1 VTTDGNRLPAAA
13 RSGNLAGVYDERRLP
28 YHSVMAGPLTRLGLG
43 DESPEQR
50 QQRITAGVMASVYRQ
65 VPQSVLGSIF
75 GGMAL
80 VAAFWHAHEH
90 GPDHGQLFQNQLL
103 IWFIGMLLESL
114 LRLRVA
120 HAFRLDTDPGKHA
133 KVWASRW
140 VAIAVAAGLLWG
152 MAGSIFFT
160 PKEPLLQLVL
170 LAVILGVAFGSL
182 TLYAGHRRA
191 LFFFLPL
198 AVLPLIVRMVE
209 QHDAAYYSAALV
221 LFAVFSFTLFFGR
234 NFGETM
240 SEAVKKNYENEILVE
255 QLLTEKRVADE
266 ARRAAENAIRSKTQ
280 FFAAASH
287 DLRQPLQAI
296 GIYCSLL
303 RKRAQ
308 GPLEPLTRNLSTA
321 VESLSK
327 LVEEL
332 LEISRLDS
340 GAVQAS
346 KQVVDLNEVFAT
358 LRQEFV
364 PIAAAKGLRFRE
376 RRARLYV
383 ETDPMLLQRILRNLL
398 SNAVRYTTQ
407 GGVLLAA
414 RRRSGRV
421 SIEVWDTGPGIRR
434 DEFDRI
440 FEEFYRGESSKTES
454 TGGYGLGLS
463 IVRRICTVLGH
474 SLFVTSRPGSGT
486 VFRVEIP
493 RAARPARP
501 RVSAAA
507 TAAHTLI
514 PLTDQLIVVLEDNS
528 EILASLTRLLASWG
542 ARVLP
547 SPKFDSVLLQR
558 LSNESR
564 IDLIVADHNL
574 GGPINGAEAVFRI
587 RELIGSP
594 VPVVILTAVQA
605 SEVLGEFN
613 RSLQARLNADPS
625 LASNILRGR
634 GEEPVVLQKPADAA
648 LLNSTLAQALGLAP
662 SPDPD
667 GAGRTSAP
675 TQPTSQPT
683 S

>member
-1 VTTDGNRLPAAA
+1 
-13 RSGNLAGVYDERRLP
+13 
-28 YHSVMAGPLTRLGLG
+28 MAGPLTRLGLG

-75 GGMAL
+75 GSMAL
-80 VAAFWHAHEH
+80 VAAFWHTH
-90 GPDHGQLFQNQLL
+90 DQNQVLQNQLL

-120 HAFRLDTDPGKHA
+120 RAFRLDPEPA
-133 KVWASRW
+133 KRAKMWASRW
-140 VAIAVAAGLLWG
+140 VAIAAAAGLLWG
-152 MAGSIFFT
+152 VAGTLFFA
-160 PKEPLLQLVL
+160 PDSPLLQLVL

-182 TLYAGHRRA
+182 TLYAGYRRA
-191 LFFFLPL
+191 LFLFLPL
-198 AVLPLIVRMVE
+198 AVLPLLVRMVE
-209 QHDAAYYSAALV
+209 QHDAAYYSAAIV
-221 LFAVFSFTLFFGR
+221 LFAVFLFTLFFGR

-240 SEAVKKNYENEILVE
+240 SEAVKKNYENEVLVE
-255 QLLTEKRVADE
+255 QLLNEKRLAEE
-266 ARRAAENAIRSKTQ
+266 ARRAAESAIRSKTQ

-308 GPLEPLTRNLSTA
+308 GPLEPLTKNLSSA

-346 KQVVDLNEVFAT
+346 KQVVDLNEMFST

-376 RRARLYV
+376 RRAGLYV
-383 ETDPMLLQRILRNLL
+383 ETDPLLLQRILRNLI
-398 SNAVRYTTQ
+398 SNAVRYTTE
-407 GGVLLAA
+407 GGVLLVA

-421 SIEVWDTGPGIRR
+421 SLEVWDTGPGIRR

-440 FEEFYRGESSKTES
+440 FEEFYRGESSKTETS
-454 TGGYGLGLS
+454 GGYGLGLS

-474 SLFVTSRPGSGT
+474 SLFVTSRPGAGT

-493 RAARPARP
+493 LAPRPPRARAKKAALA
-501 RVSAAA
+501 SA
-507 TAAHTLI
+507 TLI
-514 PLTDQLIVVLEDNS
+514 PLTDHLIVVLEDNT
-528 EILASLTRLLASWG
+528 EILASLTRLLTSWG

-547 SPKFDSVLLQR
+547 SPKFDTVLLQR
-558 LSNESR
+558 LANESKV
-564 IDLIVADHNL
+564 DLIVADHNL

-587 RELIGSP
+587 RELIRSP
-594 VPVVILTAVQA
+594 IPVVMLTAVQA
-605 SEVLGEFN
+605 QEVVGEFK
-613 RSLQARLNADPS
+613 RQLQARTSADPS
-625 LASNILRGR
+625 IASNIALRR
-634 GEEPVVLQKPADAA
+634 GEEPVVLQKPADAL
-648 LLNSTLAQALGLAP
+648 LLNSTIAQALGLAP
-662 SPDPD
+662 SA
-667 GAGRTSAP
+667 GADRPATSAA
-675 TQPTSQPT
+675 
-683 S
+683 

>member
-1 VTTDGNRLPAAA
+1 
-13 RSGNLAGVYDERRLP
+13 
-28 YHSVMAGPLTRLGLG
+28 MAGPLTRLGLG

-50 QQRITAGVMASVYRQ
+50 HQRITAGVMASVYRQ

-80 VAAFWHAHEH
+80 VAAFWHAHKADE
-90 GPDHGQLFQNQLL
+90 LLQNELL

-114 LRLRVA
+114 LRLRA
-120 HAFRLDTDPGKHA
+120 ARAFRLDPEPA
-133 KVWASRW
+133 KRAKLWASRW

-152 MAGSIFFT
+152 VAGTLFFT
-160 PKEPLLQLVL
+160 PDSPLLQLVL
-170 LAVILGVAFGSL
+170 LAVVLGVAFGSL
-182 TLYAGHRRA
+182 TLYAGYRRA
-191 LFFFLPL
+191 LFCFLPL
-198 AVLPLIVRMVE
+198 AILPLVVRMVE
-209 QHDAAYYSAALV
+209 QHDATYYSAAIV
-221 LFAVFSFTLFFGR
+221 LFAVFLFTLFFGR

-240 SEAVKKNYENEILVE
+240 SEAVKRNHENEVLVE
-255 QLLTEKRVADE
+255 QLMNEKRLADE

-308 GPLEPLTRNLSTA
+308 GPLEPLTKNLSTA

-340 GAVQAS
+340 GAVEAS
-346 KQVVDLNEVFAT
+346 KQVVDLNEVFST

-383 ETDPMLLQRILRNLL
+383 ETDPLLLQRVLRNLL
-398 SNAVRYTTQ
+398 SNAVRYATQ

-414 RRRSGRV
+414 RRRSGRA
-421 SIEVWDTGPGIRR
+421 SLEVWDTGPGIRR

-440 FEEFYRGESSKTES
+440 FEEFYRGESSKSEK

-463 IVRRICTVLGH
+463 IVRRICSVLGH

-493 RAARPARP
+493 LAPRPAR
-501 RVSAAA
+501 RRTRSVAA
-507 TAAHTLI
+507 TAATLI
-514 PLTDQLIVVLEDNS
+514 PFPDHMIVVLEDNA
-528 EILASLTRLLASWG
+528 EILTSLARLLGSWG

-547 SPKFDSVLLQR
+547 SPRFDSVLMQR
-558 LSNESR
+558 LSNEAKV
-564 IDLIVADHNL
+564 DLIIADHNL
-574 GGPINGAEAVFRI
+574 GGPINGAESVLRI

-594 VPVVILTAVQA
+594 VPVVMLTAVPA
-605 SEVLGEFN
+605 HEVIAEFK
-613 RSLQARLNADPS
+613 RLLQARTAADPS
-625 LASNILRGR
+625 IGSVISQRR
-634 GEEPVVLQKPADAA
+634 GEEPVVLQKPADAS
-648 LLNSTLAQALGLAP
+648 LLNTTIAQALGLVP
-662 SPDPD
+662 ST
-667 GAGRTSAP
+667 GADRPATSP
-675 TQPTSQPT
+675 V
-683 S
+683 

>member
-1 VTTDGNRLPAAA
+1 
-13 RSGNLAGVYDERRLP
+13 
-28 YHSVMAGPLTRLGLG
+28 MAGPLTRLGLG

-50 QQRITAGVMASVYRQ
+50 HQRITAGVMALVYRQ

-80 VAAFWHAHEH
+80 VAAFWHTYEKNEVV
-90 GPDHGQLFQNQLL
+90 QNELL
-103 IWFIGMLLESL
+103 AWFIGMLLESL
-114 LRLRVA
+114 LRLRA
-120 HAFRLDTDPGKHA
+120 ARAFRLDPDPAKRA
-133 KVWASRW
+133 KVWAARW
-140 VAIAVAAGLLWG
+140 VAIAAAAGLLWG
-152 MAGSIFFT
+152 AAGSLFFT
-160 PKEPLLQLVL
+160 PAFPLLQLVL
-170 LAVILGVAFGSL
+170 FAVVLGVAFNSL
-182 TLYAGHRRA
+182 TLYAGYRRA

-209 QHDAAYYSAALV
+209 QHDAAYYSASIV

-234 NFGETM
+234 NFGATM
-240 SEAVKKNYENEILVE
+240 SEAVKKNYENEVLVE
-255 QLLTEKRVADE
+255 QLLNEKRLADE

-308 GPLEPLTRNLSTA
+308 GPLEPLTKNLSTA

-376 RRARLYV
+376 RRARLFV
-383 ETDPMLLQRILRNLL
+383 ETDPMLLQRVLRNLL

-414 RRRSGRV
+414 RRRGGRA
-421 SIEVWDTGPGIRR
+421 SLEVWDTGPGIRR

-440 FEEFYRGESSKTES
+440 FEEFYRGESSKSETS
-454 TGGYGLGLS
+454 GGYGLGLS

-493 RAARPARP
+493 RAARPTRP
-501 RVSAAA
+501 RAKPAA
-507 TAAHTLI
+507 TAGGT
-514 PLTDQLIVVLEDNS
+514 PVQLTDHLIVVLEDNP
-528 EILASLTRLLASWG
+528 EILTSLTRLLSSWG

-547 SPKFDSVLLQR
+547 SPKFDTVFLQR
-558 LSNESR
+558 LAKESKV
-564 IDLIVADHNL
+564 DLIVADHNL

-587 RELIGSP
+587 RELVGTP
-594 VPVVILTAVQA
+594 VPVVMLTAVQ
-605 SEVLGEFN
+605 SQEVVGEFK
-613 RSLQARLNADPS
+613 RQLQARTRVDPS
-625 LASNILRGR
+625 TESNISRRR
-634 GEEPVVLQKPADAA
+634 GEEPVVLQKPADAS
-648 LLNSTLAQALGLAP
+648 LLNSTIAQALGLAP
-662 SPDPD
+662 PE
-667 GAGRTSAP
+667 GADRPATSAA
-675 TQPTSQPT
+675 
-683 S
+683 

>member
-1 VTTDGNRLPAAA
+1 
-13 RSGNLAGVYDERRLP
+13 
-28 YHSVMAGPLTRLGLG
+28 MAGPLTRLGLG

-65 VPQSVLGSIF
+65 VPQAVLGSIF

-80 VAAFWHAHEH
+80 VAAFWSTHN
-90 GPDHGQLFQNQLL
+90 QNELM

-114 LRLRVA
+114 LRLRA
-120 HAFRLDTDPGKHA
+120 ARAFRLDPEPA
-133 KVWASRW
+133 KRAKLWATRW
-140 VAIAVAAGLLWG
+140 VLIAAAAGLMWG
-152 MAGSIFFT
+152 AAGSLFFT
-160 PKEPLLQLVL
+160 KDSPLLQLVL

-182 TLYAGHRRA
+182 TLYAGYRRA

-198 AVLPLIVRMVE
+198 AVLPLILRMVE
-209 QHDAAYYSAALV
+209 QHDAAYYSASIV
-221 LFAVFSFTLFFGR
+221 LFAVFSFTLFFGQ

-240 SEAVKKNYENEILVE
+240 SEAVKKNYENEVLVE
-255 QLLTEKRVADE
+255 QLLTEKRLAEE

-287 DLRQPLQAI
+287 HLRQPLQAI

-308 GPLEPLTRNLSTA
+308 GPLEPLTKNLSTA

-340 GAVQAS
+340 GAVQAT
-346 KQVVDLNEVFAT
+346 KQVVDLNEVFST

-376 RRARLYV
+376 RRARLFV
-383 ETDPMLLQRILRNLL
+383 ETDPLLLQRVLRNLL
-398 SNAVRYTTQ
+398 SNAVRYTAQ

-414 RRRSGRV
+414 RRRSGRA
-421 SIEVWDTGPGIRR
+421 SLEVWDTGPGIRR

-440 FEEFYRGESSKTES
+440 FEEFYRGESSKAETS
-454 TGGYGLGLS
+454 GGYGLGLS

-493 RAARPARP
+493 LTARPARQRTP
-501 RVSAAA
+501 SATVQAS
-507 TAAHTLI
+507 TLI
-514 PLTDQLIVVLEDNS
+514 PLPDQLIVVLEDNA
-528 EILASLTRLLASWG
+528 EILTSLTRLLGSWG

-558 LSNESR
+558 IGNESKV
-564 IDLIVADHNL
+564 DLIIADHNL

-587 RELIGSP
+587 RELVGSP
-594 VPVVILTAVQA
+594 VPAVMLTAVQ
-605 SEVLGEFN
+605 SNEVVREF
-613 RSLQARLNADPS
+613 RRLLQLRTSADPS
-625 LASNILRGR
+625 VAAAIARHS
-634 GEEPVVLQKPADAA
+634 GEEPIVLQKPADAA
-648 LLNSTLAQALGLAP
+648 LLNSTIAQALGLVP
-662 SPDPD
+662 SSGSD
-667 GAGRTSAP
+667 GAGRAATA
-675 TQPTSQPT
+675 QPTS
-683 S
+683 

>member
-1 VTTDGNRLPAAA
+1 
-13 RSGNLAGVYDERRLP
+13 
-28 YHSVMAGPLTRLGLG
+28 MAGPLTRLGLG
-43 DESPEQR
+43 NESPEQR
-50 QQRITAGVMASVYRQ
+50 HQRITAGVMASVYRQ

-80 VAAFWHAHEH
+80 VAAFWRTHN
-90 GPDHGQLFQNQLL
+90 QYQLL

-114 LRLRVA
+114 LRLRA
-120 HAFRLDTDPGKHA
+120 ARAFQLDSEPA
-133 KVWASRW
+133 KRAKLWASRW
-140 VAIAVAAGLLWG
+140 VGIATAAGLLWG
-152 MAGSIFFT
+152 AAGSIFFT
-160 PKEPLLQLVL
+160 PGSPLLQLVL

-182 TLYAGHRRA
+182 TLYAGYRRA

-198 AVLPLIVRMVE
+198 AVLPLIVRMVG
-209 QHDAAYYSAALV
+209 QHDAAYYSAAIV
-221 LFAVFSFTLFFGR
+221 LFAVFLFTLFFGR
-234 NFGETM
+234 NFGEAM
-240 SEAVKKNYENEILVE
+240 SEAVKKNYENEVLVE
-255 QLLTEKRVADE
+255 QLLTEKRLAEE

-308 GPLEPLTRNLSTA
+308 GPLEPLTKNLSSA

-346 KQVVDLNEVFAT
+346 RQVVDLSDVFST

-364 PIAAAKGLRFRE
+364 PIAAAKGLRLRE
-376 RRARLYV
+376 RRAPVFV
-383 ETDPMLLQRILRNLL
+383 ETDPMLLQRVLRNLL
-398 SNAVRYTTQ
+398 SNAVRYTTE

-414 RRRSGRV
+414 RRRPGRV

-440 FEEFYRGESSKTES
+440 FEEFYRGESSKTETS
-454 TGGYGLGLS
+454 GGYGLGLS
-463 IVRRICTVLGH
+463 IVRRICSVLGH

-493 RAARPARP
+493 LAARPARSRKKP
-501 RVSAAA
+501 AAA
-507 TAAHTLI
+507 AVGTLV
-514 PLTDQLIVVLEDNS
+514 PLTDTSIVVLEDNS
-528 EILASLTRLLASWG
+528 EILTSLTRLLSSWG

-547 SPKFDSVLLQR
+547 SPKFDNVLLQR
-558 LSNESR
+558 VANETR
-564 IDLIVADHNL
+564 VDLIVADHNL

-587 RELIGSP
+587 REVAGRPI
-594 VPVVILTAVQA
+594 PVVMLTAVQGL
-605 SEVLGEFN
+605 EVIAEFK
-613 RSLQARLNADPS
+613 RLLQAKISADPS
-625 LASNILRGR
+625 IAPSISRRR
-634 GEEPVVLQKPADAA
+634 GEEPVVLQKPADPI
-648 LLNSTLAQALGLAP
+648 LLNSTIAQALGLVP
-662 SPDPD
+662 SPDSD
-667 GAGRTSAP
+667 GAGRTAASAV
-675 TQPTSQPT
+675 
-683 S
+683 

>member
-1 VTTDGNRLPAAA
+1 
-13 RSGNLAGVYDERRLP
+13 
-28 YHSVMAGPLTRLGLG
+28 MAGPLTRLGLG

-75 GGMAL
+75 GSMAV
-80 VAAFWHAHEH
+80 VAAFWHAYAELP
-90 GPDHGQLFQNQLL
+90 GKQNELL
-103 IWFIGMLLESL
+103 VWFTGMLLESL
-114 LRLRVA
+114 LRLRA
-120 HAFRLDTDPGKHA
+120 ARAFRLDKEPSKRA
-133 KVWASRW
+133 SLWAARW

-152 MAGSIFFT
+152 VAGSIFFV
-160 PKEPLLQLVL
+160 KGSPLLQLVL

-182 TLYAGHRRA
+182 TLYAGYRRA

-198 AVLPLIVRMVE
+198 AILPLIARMVE
-209 QHDAAYYSAALV
+209 QHDAAYYSASIV
-221 LFAVFSFTLFFGR
+221 LFAVFSFSLFFGR
-234 NFGETM
+234 NFGETT
-240 SEAVKKNYENEILVE
+240 SEAVKRNYENEVLVE
-255 QLLTEKRVADE
+255 QLLNEKRLAEE
-266 ARRAAENAIRSKTQ
+266 ARRAAESAIRSKTQ

-308 GPLEPLTRNLSTA
+308 GPLEPLTKNLSTA

-346 KQVVDLNEVFAT
+346 KHVIDLNEVFST

-376 RRARLYV
+376 RRARLFV
-383 ETDPMLLQRILRNLL
+383 ETDPLLLQRVLRNLL

-407 GGVLLAA
+407 GGVLLVA
-414 RRRSGRV
+414 RRRSGRA
-421 SIEVWDTGPGIRR
+421 SLEVWDTGPGIRR

-440 FEEFYRGESSKTES
+440 FEEFYRGESSKTETS
-454 TGGYGLGLS
+454 GGYGLGLS

-493 RAARPARP
+493 LAPRPPRHRAVAA
-501 RVSAAA
+501 SAASSA
-507 TAAHTLI
+507 VI
-514 PLTDQLIVVLEDNS
+514 PLPDQLIVVLEDNT
-528 EILASLTRLLASWG
+528 EILTSLTRLLGSWG

-558 LSNESR
+558 LANESKV
-564 IDLIVADHNL
+564 DLVIADHNL

-587 RELIGSP
+587 RELVGSP
-594 VPVVILTAVQA
+594 VPAVMLTAVHAQ
-605 SEVLGEFN
+605 EVVREFK
-613 RSLQARLNADPS
+613 RLLQLRTNADPS
-625 LASNILRGR
+625 IVSAIARHH
-634 GEEPVVLQKPADAA
+634 GEEPIVLQKPADAS
-648 LLNSTLAQALGLAP
+648 LLNSTIAQALGLTPAGGT
-662 SPDPD
+662 D
-667 GAGRTSAP
+667 GAGRAATSAA
-675 TQPTSQPT
+675 
-683 S
+683 

>member
-1 VTTDGNRLPAAA
+1 
-13 RSGNLAGVYDERRLP
+13 
-28 YHSVMAGPLTRLGLG
+28 MAGPLTRLGLS

-50 QQRITAGVMASVYRQ
+50 DQRITAGVMASVYRQ

-75 GGMAL
+75 GSMAL
-80 VAAFWHAHEH
+80 VAAFWHTYEK
-90 GPDHGQLFQNQLL
+90 NQVLQDELL
-103 IWFIGMLLESL
+103 LWFIGMLIESL
-114 LRLRVA
+114 LRLRA
-120 HAFRLDTDPGKHA
+120 ARAFRLDSEPA
-133 KVWASRW
+133 KRARLWATRW
-140 VAIAVAAGLLWG
+140 VIIAGAAGLLWG
-152 MAGSIFFT
+152 VAGGLFFT
-160 PKEPLLQLVL
+160 PDSPLLQLVL
-170 LAVILGVAFGSL
+170 LAIVLGVTFGSL
-182 TLYAGHRRA
+182 TLYAGYRRA

-209 QHDAAYYSAALV
+209 QHDAAYYSASIV
-221 LFAVFSFTLFFGR
+221 LFAVFLFTLFFGR
-234 NFGETM
+234 NFGATM
-240 SEAVKKNYENEILVE
+240 SEAVKRNYENEVLVE
-255 QLLTEKRVADE
+255 QLLNEKRVADE

-308 GPLEPLTRNLSTA
+308 GPLEPLTKNLSTA

-346 KQVVDLNEVFAT
+346 KQVVDLNEAFST

-376 RRARLYV
+376 RRARLFV
-383 ETDPMLLQRILRNLL
+383 ETDPLLLQRVLRNLL

-414 RRRSGRV
+414 RRRGNRASL
-421 SIEVWDTGPGIRR
+421 EVWDTGPGIKR

-440 FEEFYRGESSKTES
+440 FEEFYRGESSKSET

-493 RAARPARP
+493 LAPRQARP
-501 RVSAAA
+501 RPRPAAPA
-507 TAAHTLI
+507 GGTLI
-514 PLTDQLIVVLEDNS
+514 PFPNHLIVVLEDNA
-528 EILASLTRLLASWG
+528 EILTSMTRLLGSWG

-558 LSNESR
+558 LSNESKV
-564 IDLIVADHNL
+564 DLIIADHNL
-574 GGPINGAEAVFRI
+574 GGPINGAEAALRI
-587 RELIGSP
+587 RELVGNPI
-594 VPVVILTAVQA
+594 PVVMLTAVQA
-605 SEVLGEFN
+605 HEVIGEFK
-613 RSLQARLNADPS
+613 RVLQARTATDPS
-625 LASNILRGR
+625 IAGSISRRR
-634 GEEPVVLQKPADAA
+634 GEEPVVLQKPADAL
-648 LLNSTLAQALGLAP
+648 LLNLTIAEALGLAP
-662 SPDPD
+662 SA
-667 GAGRTSAP
+667 GADRPATSPA
-675 TQPTSQPT
+675 
-683 S
+683 

>member
-1 VTTDGNRLPAAA
+1 
-13 RSGNLAGVYDERRLP
+13 
-28 YHSVMAGPLTRLGLG
+28 MAGPLTRLGLG

-50 QQRITAGVMASVYRQ
+50 QHRITAGVMASVYRQ

-75 GGMAL
+75 GSVAL
-80 VAAFWHAHEH
+80 VAAFWRTHD
-90 GPDHGQLFQNQLL
+90 PNQLL
-103 IWFIGMLLESL
+103 VWFIGMLLESL
-114 LRLRVA
+114 LRLRA
-120 HAFRLDTDPGKHA
+120 ARAFRLDPEPA
-133 KVWASRW
+133 KRAKRWATTW
-140 VAIAVAAGLLWG
+140 VIIAIAAGLLWG
-152 MAGSIFFT
+152 AAGNIFFT
-160 PKEPLLQLVL
+160 PGSPLLQLVL

-182 TLYAGHRRA
+182 TLYAGYRRA

-209 QHDAAYYSAALV
+209 QHDAAYYSASIV
-221 LFAVFSFTLFFGR
+221 LFAVFLFTLFFGR

-240 SEAVKKNYENEILVE
+240 SEAVKKNYENEVLVE
-255 QLLTEKRVADE
+255 QLLNEKRLAEE

-308 GPLEPLTRNLSTA
+308 GPLEPLTKNLSTA

-346 KQVVDLNEVFAT
+346 KHVIDLNEVFST

-376 RRARLYV
+376 RRSRLFV
-383 ETDPMLLQRILRNLL
+383 ETDPLLLQRVLRNLL
-398 SNAVRYTTQ
+398 ANAVRYTTQ
-407 GGVLLAA
+407 GGVLLVA
-414 RRRSGRV
+414 RRRSGRA
-421 SIEVWDTGPGIRR
+421 SLEVWDTGPGIRR

-440 FEEFYRGESSKTES
+440 FEEFYRGESSKTETS
-454 TGGYGLGLS
+454 GGYGLGLS

-493 RAARPARP
+493 LAPRPARP
-501 RVSAAA
+501 RAVAAA
-507 TAAHTLI
+507 AASSAVI
-514 PLTDQLIVVLEDNS
+514 PLPDQLIVVLEDNT
-528 EILASLTRLLASWG
+528 EILTSLTRLLVSWG

-558 LSNESR
+558 LASESKV
-564 IDLIVADHNL
+564 DLIIADHNL

-587 RELIGSP
+587 RELVGSP
-594 VPVVILTAVQA
+594 VPAVMLTAVHAQ
-605 SEVLGEFN
+605 EVVREFK
-613 RSLQARLNADPS
+613 RLLQLRTSADPS
-625 LASNILRGR
+625 IVPAIARHH
-634 GEEPVVLQKPADAA
+634 GEEPIVLQKPADAS
-648 LLNSTLAQALGLAP
+648 LLNSTIAQALGLAP
-662 SPDPD
+662 AAGSD
-667 GAGRTSAP
+667 GAGRTTASAA
-675 TQPTSQPT
+675 
-683 S
+683 

>member
-1 VTTDGNRLPAAA
+1 
-13 RSGNLAGVYDERRLP
+13 
-28 YHSVMAGPLTRLGLG
+28 MAGPLTRLGLG

-50 QQRITAGVMASVYRQ
+50 HQRITAGVMASVYRQ
-65 VPQSVLGSIF
+65 VPQSVLGNIF
-75 GGMAL
+75 GSMAL
-80 VAAFWHAHEH
+80 VAAFWRSHD
-90 GPDHGQLFQNQLL
+90 PDQLL
-103 IWFIGMLLESL
+103 VWFIGMLLESL
-114 LRLRVA
+114 LRLRA
-120 HAFRLDTDPGKHA
+120 ARAFRLDSEPA
-133 KVWASRW
+133 KRAKLWASRW
-140 VAIAVAAGLLWG
+140 VSIAVAAGLLWG
-152 MAGSIFFT
+152 AAGSLFFT
-160 PKEPLLQLVL
+160 PGKPLLQLVL
-170 LAVILGVAFGSL
+170 LAVVLGVTFGSL
-182 TLYAGHRRA
+182 TLYAGYRRA

-198 AVLPLIVRMVE
+198 AVLPLIVRMVG
-209 QHDAAYYSAALV
+209 QHDAAYYSASIV
-221 LFAVFSFTLFFGR
+221 LFAVFLFTLFFGR
-234 NFGETM
+234 SFGETM
-240 SEAVKKNYENEILVE
+240 SEAVKKNYENEVLVE
-255 QLLTEKRVADE
+255 QLLNEKRLAEE

-308 GPLEPLTRNLSTA
+308 GPLEPLTKNLSAA

-346 KQVVDLNEVFAT
+346 KQVVDLNEMFST

-383 ETDPMLLQRILRNLL
+383 ETDPLLLQRVLRNLL

-407 GGVLLAA
+407 GSVLLAA
-414 RRRSGRV
+414 RRRAGRA
-421 SIEVWDTGPGIRR
+421 SLEVWDTGPGIRR

-440 FEEFYRGESSKTES
+440 FEEFYRGESSKSETS
-454 TGGYGLGLS
+454 GGYGLGLS

-493 RAARPARP
+493 LAARPART
-501 RVSAAA
+501 RVRSA
-507 TAAHTLI
+507 TATAGTLI
-514 PLTDQLIVVLEDNS
+514 PLTDQMIVVLEDNT
-528 EILASLTRLLASWG
+528 EILTSLTRLLSSWG

-547 SPKFDSVLLQR
+547 SPKFDGVLVQR
-558 LSNESR
+558 LSSESK

-587 RELIGSP
+587 RELVGSP
-594 VPVVILTAVQA
+594 VPVVMLTAVQA
-605 SEVLGEFN
+605 QEVVSEFKRL
-613 RSLQARLNADPS
+613 LQARTNADPATALS
-625 LASNILRGR
+625 ISGRR
-634 GEEPVVLQKPADAA
+634 GEEPVVLQKPADAS
-648 LLNSTLAQALGLAP
+648 LLNSTIAQALGLTPPA
-662 SPDPD
+662 
-667 GAGRTSAP
+667 GADRPATSAA
-675 TQPTSQPT
+675 
-683 S
+683 

>member
-1 VTTDGNRLPAAA
+1 M
-13 RSGNLAGVYDERRLP
+13 S
-28 YHSVMAGPLTRLGLG
+28 GPLTRLGLG

-50 QQRITAGVMASVYRQ
+50 HQRITAGVMASVYRQ

-75 GGMAL
+75 GSMAL
-80 VAAFWHAHEH
+80 VAAFWR
-90 GPDHGQLFQNQLL
+90 PDIKNPGLASLQNLQNEALQNELL

-114 LRLRVA
+114 LRLRSA
-120 HAFRLDTDPGKHA
+120 RDFRLDPEPVKQA
-133 KVWASRW
+133 RQWALRW
-140 VAIAVAAGLLWG
+140 VGSAVAAGALWG
-152 MAGSIFFT
+152 AAGFLFFA
-160 PKEPLLQLVL
+160 PDSPLRQLVL
-170 LAVILGVAFGSL
+170 LAIVLGVTFGSL
-182 TLYAGHRRA
+182 TLYASYRPA
-191 LFFFLPL
+191 LFCFLPL
-198 AVLPLIVRMVE
+198 AVLPLIVRMVG
-209 QHDAAYYSAALV
+209 QHDAAYYSASIV
-221 LFAVFSFTLFFGR
+221 LFAVFSFTMFFGR

-240 SEAVKKNYENEILVE
+240 SEAVKKNYENEVLVE
-255 QLLTEKRVADE
+255 QLLNEKRLADE

-308 GPLEPLTRNLSTA
+308 GPLEPLTKNLSNA

-346 KQVVDLNEVFAT
+346 KQVVDLSEVFST

-376 RRARLYV
+376 RRVGLFV
-383 ETDPMLLQRILRNLL
+383 ETDPMLLQRVLRNLL
-398 SNAVRYTTQ
+398 SNAVRYTTE

-414 RRRSGRV
+414 RRRGGRA
-421 SIEVWDTGPGIRR
+421 SLEVWDTGPGIRR

-440 FEEFYRGESSKTES
+440 FEEFYRGESSKTETS
-454 TGGYGLGLS
+454 GGYGLGLS

-493 RAARPARP
+493 LAARPART
-501 RVSAAA
+501 RARSAAA
-507 TAAHTLI
+507 GASTLV
-514 PLTDQLIVVLEDNS
+514 PLTDQLIVVLEDNT
-528 EILASLTRLLASWG
+528 EILTSLTRLLTSWG

-547 SPKFDSVLLQR
+547 SPKFDGVLVQR
-558 LSNESR
+558 LAGESK

-587 RELIGSP
+587 RELVGNP
-594 VPVVILTAVQA
+594 VPAVMLTAVHA
-605 SEVLGEFN
+605 SEVIGEFK
-613 RSLQARLNADPS
+613 RLLQARVQAEPAVAADMVHQR
-625 LASNILRGR
+625 A
-634 GEEPVVLQKPADAA
+634 EEPVVLQKPADAS
-648 LLNSTLAQALGLAP
+648 LLNSTIAQALGLAP
-662 SPDPD
+662 T
-667 GAGRTSAP
+667 GADRPARSAA
-675 TQPTSQPT
+675 
-683 S
+683 

>member
-1 VTTDGNRLPAAA
+1 
-13 RSGNLAGVYDERRLP
+13 
-28 YHSVMAGPLTRLGLG
+28 MAGPLTRLGLG

-50 QQRITAGVMASVYRQ
+50 IQRITAGVMASVYRQ

-80 VAAFWHAHEH
+80 VAAFWNNH
-90 GPDHGQLFQNQLL
+90 PQNQLL
-103 IWFIGMLLESL
+103 LWFIGMLLESL
-114 LRLRVA
+114 LRLRA
-120 HAFRLDTDPGKHA
+120 ARNFRLDQDPA
-133 KVWASRW
+133 KRAGLWASLW
-140 VAIAVAAGLLWG
+140 VGIAAAAGLLWG
-152 MAGSIFFT
+152 TAGTVFFS
-160 PKEPLLQLVL
+160 PDSPLLQLVL

-182 TLYAGHRRA
+182 TLYASYRRA
-191 LFFFLPL
+191 LFCFLPL
-198 AVLPLIVRMVE
+198 AVLPLIVRMVG
-209 QHDAAYYSAALV
+209 QHDAAYYSASIV

-240 SEAVKKNYENEILVE
+240 SEAVKKNYENEVLVE
-255 QLLTEKRVADE
+255 QLLNEKRLADE

-308 GPLEPLTRNLSTA
+308 GPLEPLTKNLSNA

-346 KQVVDLNEVFAT
+346 KQVVDLNEVFST

-376 RRARLYV
+376 RRAGLTV
-383 ETDPMLLQRILRNLL
+383 ETDPLLLQRVLRNLL
-398 SNAVRYTTQ
+398 SNAVRYTIQ

-414 RRRSGRV
+414 RRRGGRA
-421 SIEVWDTGPGIRR
+421 SLEVWDTGPGIRR

-440 FEEFYRGESSKTES
+440 FEEFYRGESSKTETS
-454 TGGYGLGLS
+454 GGYGLGLS

-493 RAARPARP
+493 LAARPARA
-501 RVSAAA
+501 RAKSSAA
-507 TAAHTLI
+507 AAHTLI
-514 PLTDQLIVVLEDNS
+514 PLNDHLIVVLEDNS
-528 EILASLTRLLASWG
+528 EILTSLTRLLGSWG

-547 SPKFDSVLLQR
+547 SLKFDSVLLQR
-558 LSNESR
+558 LASESK

-574 GGPINGAEAVFRI
+574 GGPVNGAEAVFRI
-587 RELIGSP
+587 RELVRSP
-594 VPVVILTAVQA
+594 VPVVMLTAMQA
-605 SEVLGEFN
+605 QEVVAEFK
-613 RSLQARLNADPS
+613 RQLQARTHADP
-625 LASNILRGR
+625 AIVTTITRR
-634 GEEPVVLQKPADAA
+634 DEPVVLQKPADAA
-648 LLNSTLAQALGLAP
+648 LLNSTIAQVLGLAP
-662 SPDPD
+662 S
-667 GAGRTSAP
+667 GADRPATSTA
-675 TQPTSQPT
+675 
-683 S
+683 